1 MTARSLTLILLAI
14 IFIGLR
20 PAAAQSGLAAAPVP
34 PDSSESPSEPAA
46 TPVEHDSE
54 MEDENWHDLG
64 DAVGDHADDYVGAHD
79 GHGALYEQESAVY
92 RTPPPLRYNRVE
104 GFVFGIQ
111 RDPLYVGDDD
121 ETRVFGQVAYAT
133 KLNDVRYT
141 AGLESQLYA
150 TDKTGLKLGVTYQEQ
165 TLSPDRWKTSY
176 LENSLASVGFRHDFF
191 DYYET
196 EGVAVYGVQDLPA
209 SLQLAGG
216 FRAEEH
222 RRLGVNTNWSVFGSG
237 DFRDNP
243 AIDEGRM
250 QALFASLTG
259 GRVRDRD
266 DLPTGQAFRLS
277 ATVADGMGGDFSFYR
292 YEADG
297 RLFLPLTPD
306 TRLAV
311 RVRGGYATN
320 RAPLQ
325 SQFTIGGIGSIR
337 SYDQNRFRGTRMLLA
352 NAEYLIDGATIVDGL
367 FDDLFVAGL
376 LDAGWV
382 GGPADRPRLN
392 DVLPSAGFGIG
403 LDEREVRLDVSWPLR
418 DVPGAGSKPAI
429 WLRITPNF

>member
-1 MTARSLTLILLAI
+1 MHRFLTATVLVALLLG
-14 IFIGLR
+14 IG
-20 PAAAQSGLAAAPVP
+20 PTTAQARIGVGAVP
-34 PDSSESPSEPAA
+34 PDSTEPSTTAPPERESDLDGP
-46 TPVEHDSE
+46 D
-54 MEDENWHDLG
+54 WHDLG
-64 DAVGDHADDYVGAHD
+64 DVVGERADDYVGAYE

-92 RTPPPLRYNRVE
+92 RLPPPLRYNRVE
-104 GFVFGIQ
+104 GVVFGIQ
-111 RDPLYVGDDD
+111 REPLRFGPEE

-133 KLNDVRYT
+133 ALNDVRYT

-150 TDKTGLKLGVTYQEQ
+150 TETTGLKLGVTYQEQ

-176 LENSLASVGFRHDFF
+176 LENSLASAGFRHDFF
-191 DYYET
+191 DYYEA
-196 EGVAVYGVQDLPA
+196 EGVTVYGVQDLPA

-222 RRLGVNTNWSVFGSG
+222 RRLAVNTNWSVFGDG

-243 AIDEGRM
+243 GIDEGRM

-266 DLPTGQAFRLS
+266 DLPTGQAFRLA
-277 ATVADGMGGDFSFYR
+277 ATAADGVGGDFSFYR

-306 TRLAV
+306 TRLAL
-311 RVRGGYATN
+311 RVRGGYATS

-325 SQFTIGGIGSIR
+325 AQFTIGGIGSIR

-352 NAEYLIDGATIVDGL
+352 NAEYLIDGATIIDGL

-376 LDAGWV
+376 FDAGWV
-382 GGPADRPRLN
+382 GGPADRPRLD
-392 DVLPSAGFGIG
+392 DVRPSAGFGIG
-403 LDEREVRLDVSWPLR
+403 LDERQVRLDVSWPLR
-418 DVPGAGSKPAI
+418 DGPGTGSTPAI
-429 WLRITPNF
+429 WLRISPNF